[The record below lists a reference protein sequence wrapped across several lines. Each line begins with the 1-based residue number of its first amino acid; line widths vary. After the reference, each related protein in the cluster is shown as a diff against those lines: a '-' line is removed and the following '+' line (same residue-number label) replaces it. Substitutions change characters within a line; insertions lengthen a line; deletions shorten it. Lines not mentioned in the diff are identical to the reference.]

1 MFKINRNSHL
11 IEGITYLP
19 SENYDTRPD
28 NTSIDTII
36 IHCISLPAGVYDN
49 DNVSNLFTN
58 NLDISEDKS
67 FVSLKDLKVS
77 AHLFIKRDGKI
88 IQFVP
93 LNLRAWHAGIS
104 KYKGRENF
112 NDFSIGIELEGT
124 SNSSFTEEQYNK
136 LKEIIKTTKTFYP
149 EIVDDNIIGHNKV
162 SPERKEDPG
171 KFFEWDKIKG

>member
-19 SENYDTRPD
+19 SDNYDSRPD

-93 LNLRAWHAGIS
+93 LNLRA
-104 KYKGRENF
+104 
-112 NDFSIGIELEGT
+112 
-124 SNSSFTEEQYNK
+124 
-136 LKEIIKTTKTFYP
+136 
-149 EIVDDNIIGHNKV
+149 
-162 SPERKEDPG
+162 
-171 KFFEWDKIKG
+171 